1 MRSGPPP
8 RRISNRV
15 FNDLGQNLFS
25 ENKLSQ
31 WVWVWGQFIDHD
43 IGLRDETPAEDASV
57 PFDSNDPLEQFA
69 NDLGQMAF
77 NRTPAAPGTGTSTS
91 NPRQQINTNS
101 SVIDASQ
108 VYGNTAA
115 RLAWLKAPNGYDLL
129 LPGGDLPH
137 ASDKPGAP
145 VMDLMGPLMGNP
157 GGAIVAG
164 DVRANENIGLTSIQT
179 LFAREHNRIADALPK
194 ALSPDVRFEI
204 ARRVVGAEIQRITY
218 TEFLPAVG
226 VSLPPYSGYKPSVD
240 PSVANE
246 FATVGFR
253 AHSMVHGEFE
263 PTFEKGK
270 LSAAQSQALHR
281 ARHEGRAE
289 RRWQRHRRHPA
300 RPRLRQSRPGRAG
313 RPRARSWRAS
323 VRVNTGTTSRST
335 TRSAPCS
342 SRSPSRARPIRAPA
356 TSPRRIRPASAM
368 SVTSARSMSSARATT
383 ACRATTSCA
392 RSTGSRP

>member
-1 MRSGPPP
+1 MWRTRRGGRRAPRIRASGRRTMPTASAPCEAGPAP

-43 IGLRDETPAEDASV
+43 IGLRDETPAEDAAV

-145 VMDLMGPLMGNP
+145 VDGPD
-157 GGAIVAG
+157 GAADGQSRRRNRRGRRACQREHRADV
-164 DVRANENIGLTSIQT
+164 DSDPVRA
-179 LFAREHNRIADALPK
+179 R
-194 ALSPDVRFEI
+194 
-204 ARRVVGAEIQRITY
+204 
-218 TEFLPAVG
+218 
-226 VSLPPYSGYKPSVD
+226 
-240 PSVANE
+240 
-246 FATVGFR
+246 
-253 AHSMVHGEFE
+253 
-263 PTFEKGK
+263 
-270 LSAAQSQALHR
+270 AQSHRGRAPESAQPGCSIRDRAPCRRRGDPAHHLHGIPACSGRFAPALF
-281 ARHEGRAE
+281 GLQAE
-289 RRWQRHRRHPA
+289 RR
-300 RPRLRQSRPGRAG
+300 
-313 RPRARSWRAS
+313 S
-323 VRVNTGTTSRST
+323 VRRERVRNRGL
-335 TRSAPCS
+335 P
-342 SRSPSRARPIRAPA
+342 RPQHGA
-356 TSPRRIRPASAM
+356 RRIRADL
-368 SVTSARSMSSARATT
+368 RARA
-383 ACRATTSCA
+383 S
-392 RSTGSRP
+392 